1 MSNGILQTALTRV
14 PLELEYRPHS
24 TSDEGNAFLGPACN
38 MLAFRQDDSTLR
50 DEFEYLLSAI

>member
-24 TSDEGNAFLGPACN
+24 TSDESKTFSGPAHN
-38 MLAFRQDDSTLR
+38 MLALRQEDSTLR

>member
-1 MSNGILQTALTRV
+1 MSNGILQTALTKV

-24 TSDEGNAFLGPACN
+24 ASDESIKSSGPAHN
-38 MLAFRQDDSTLR
+38 MLAFRQDDNTLR